1 MSATVAVRNG
11 SVYLSASVVETYFRG
26 IEAVIV
32 LIRDGAVSILPVYQM
47 AAGGC
52 LLKMRNALLA
62 LTLKLLLHQALPLR
76 LLATARKHVC
86 AGLFE
91 LFARGRE
98 SFLQLGRSL
107 KGAC

>member
-52 LLKMRNALLA
+52 LLKMRNAAGDRVASAPDVFEANDLLSWQAQDLPASWSSEQGA
-62 LTLKLLLHQALPLR
+62 LIVPLP
-76 LLATARKHVC
+76 ANPD
-86 AGLFE
+86 F
-91 LFARGRE
+91 
-98 SFLQLGRSL
+98 
-107 KGAC
+107 